1 MRAKQVR
8 RTPAKALIL
17 GVLCLLARGLANGLD
32 PAGAASSAAA
42 WEASPYRNFG
52 PEQALAG
59 GRAVL
64 RDEAD
69 DAGIAAAVGSELR
82 RIAVELHE
90 KQGWRV
96 PLADG
101 DPLRIFIARKDA
113 EGVRRLAVRGIDSG
127 HLVAPAI
134 QLDATG
140 LSARQIVHEVGRLYA
155 FATLSAYGALDR
167 TFVTQATAEYLA
179 GHDGDEER
187 EAARL
192 LAAAP
197 AVDLATHADSLG
209 RLYVEEFARA
219 AGGPAALRGVWEKAA
234 ETAEEPLGILMKS
247 YTETTGA
254 REDALLLRFSARL
267 YATLETEA
275 SPSRV
280 SLADLETQGLDAA
293 TPVPFTLRHRTFL
306 PSVEAGAGAL
316 RVAWPDQG
324 AGAAAII
331 RYREASLLPDVVFLA
346 PGSTHTIP
354 LSGASRVDFVVAA
367 TSAGPPLFGAIAM
380 VERVGSFPFAGL
392 AAQAVAGP
400 GQPRVTWTTSSH
412 EALSGWAVFREEVLA
427 DGRISRSGPEI
438 VPSSRQGEE
447 SFRYVYV
454 DSEASPATFYRY
466 TVWAVTE
473 DGVLA
478 RAFSATLRT
487 AD

>member
-1 MRAKQVR
+1 MRATQVR

-17 GVLCLLARGLANGLD
+17 GVLCLLAGGLARGLD
-32 PAGAASSAAA
+32 SAGAVSSAAA

-59 GRAVL
+59 GRALL
-64 RDEAD
+64 RDEAN
-69 DAGIAAAVGSELR
+69 DAGIATAVASELR
-82 RIAVELHE
+82 RISTELHE

-127 HLVAPAI
+127 HLIAPAI

-167 TFVTQATAEYLA
+167 SFVTQATAEYLA
-179 GHDGDEER
+179 GRDGEEDR
-187 EAARL
+187 EEARL

-197 AVDLATHADSLG
+197 AVDLTTHAESLG
-209 RLYVEEFARA
+209 RLYIEEFARD
-219 AGGPAALRGVWEKAA
+219 AGGPAALRAAWEKAA
-234 ETAEEPLGILMKS
+234 ETGEEPLSILTRVF
-247 YTETTGA
+247 TEATGA
-254 REDALLLRFSARL
+254 KEDALLLRFSARL

-275 SPSRV
+275 SPSRI

-306 PSVEAGAGAL
+306 PSAEAGAL
-316 RVAWPDQG
+316 RVAWPDQA
-324 AGAAAII
+324 AGAAAIV

-380 VERVGSFPFAGL
+380 VERVASFPFAGL

-412 EALSGWAVFREEVLA
+412 ENLAGWAVFREEVLA
-427 DGRISRSGPEI
+427 DGRVSRTGPEI
-438 VPSSRQGEE
+438 VPSSREGAE
-447 SFRYVYV
+447 SFRYVYM

-466 TVWAVTE
+466 TVWAVTD
-473 DGVLA
+473 DGLLA